1 MNTADILQKLGDSFG
16 HTSVKTV
23 FGDPIH
29 LEGKTVVPI
38 ASVRYGFGGG
48 SGAGRRK
55 HAAGSGDDPANQSE
69 GGGGGGG
76 ANAIPAGALEI
87 TATGTRF
94 IPFANPQLL
103 ALAFAGGALFASL
116 LLRRRRRT
124 D

>member
-1 MNTADILQKLGDSFG
+1 MSTTDILQKLGDSFSN
-16 HTSVKTV
+16 TSVKTV

-38 ASVRYGFGGG
+38 ARIKYGFGGG
-48 SGAGRRK
+48 FGGGRRK
-55 HAAGSGDDPANQSE
+55 HAVESGSDSGDQSE

-76 ANAIPAGALEI
+76 ANAVPAGALEI

-116 LLRRRRRT
+116 MLRRRRHSA
-124 D
+124 

>member
-1 MNTADILQKLGDSFG
+1 MNTTEILQTLGNSFS

-38 ASVRYGFGGG
+38 ANVRYGFGGG
-48 SGAGRRK
+48 SGAGPRK
-55 HAAGSGDDPANQSE
+55 HAGSGDDPGNQSE

-76 ANAIPAGALEI
+76 ANAVPAGALEI

-94 IPFANPQLL
+94 IPFGNPQLL

-116 LLRRRRRT
+116 LLRRRHRT